1 MAGVLRAK
9 ALRKTYSS
17 GTGLVAAVDGVDIA
31 IWPGNYV
38 VIMGVSGSGKTTLLS
53 LLSGL
58 ERPTSGSVTVDELD
72 LTKLPERDL
81 TALRQSR
88 FGFIFQDFH
97 LIGHLTALENVAVPL
112 ELAGKSG
119 AEARKRALELLERQ
133 GLGDRTHHFPHQL
146 SGGQKQRVAVC
157 RALANR
163 PSVIFADEPT
173 GNLDRGSAD
182 SVLAVFDE
190 LHREGQTMVVV
201 THDPAVADRGDRV
214 IRMEAGRIVS
224 GERGA

>member
-88 FGFIFQDFH
+88 FGSSF
-97 LIGHLTALENVAVPL
+97 
-112 ELAGKSG
+112 
-119 AEARKRALELLERQ
+119 
-133 GLGDRTHHFPHQL
+133 RTF
-146 SGGQKQRVAVC
+146 
-157 RALANR
+157 
-163 PSVIFADEPT
+163 T
-173 GNLDRGSAD
+173 
-182 SVLAVFDE
+182 
-190 LHREGQTMVVV
+190 
-201 THDPAVADRGDRV
+201 
-214 IRMEAGRIVS
+214 
-224 GERGA
+224 